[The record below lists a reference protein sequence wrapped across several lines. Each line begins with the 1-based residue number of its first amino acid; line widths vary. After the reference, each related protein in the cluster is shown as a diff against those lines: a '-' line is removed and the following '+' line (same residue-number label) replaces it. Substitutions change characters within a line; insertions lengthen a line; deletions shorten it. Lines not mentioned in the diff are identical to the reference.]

1 VLYSDGVTEQQNE
14 NNQHFGIQ
22 RFFQFLSSLSA
33 FKPKVLIEKI
43 EKNLDLFQ
51 GNAKQAD
58 DITILVLQF
67 KDKKKV

>member
-1 VLYSDGVTEQQNE
+1 VLYSDGVTELQNE
-14 NNQHFGIQ
+14 NNEHFGIL
-22 RFFQFLSSLSA
+22 RFFKILSPLSA

-43 EKNLDLFQ
+43 EKNLGLFQ
-51 GNAKQAD
+51 GNTKQAD